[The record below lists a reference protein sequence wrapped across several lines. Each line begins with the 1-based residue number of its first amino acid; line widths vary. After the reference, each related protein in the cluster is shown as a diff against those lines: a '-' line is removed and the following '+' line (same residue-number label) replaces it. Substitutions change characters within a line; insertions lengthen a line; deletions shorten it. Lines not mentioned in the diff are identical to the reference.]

1 MTPSPQLHLSP
12 QARADR
18 PRDSQRRQAWR
29 GAAILLLGL
38 SHCTSIGPF
47 EGPQPSADL
56 HAICYT
62 KMSATPEALH
72 ELAVQICGGGE
83 PQVKEQG
90 VDIASCPLLV
100 PIRLSFSCAPAP

>member
-1 MTPSPQLHLSP
+1 M

-18 PRDSQRRQAWR
+18 PRDSRCSRTWR
-29 GAAILLLGL
+29 GAVILLLGL
-38 SHCTSIGPF
+38 GQCTSIGPF
-47 EGPQPSADL
+47 EGPQPSGDL

-62 KMSATPEALH
+62 KLAATPEALH

-90 VDIASCPLLV
+90 VNIASCPVLV
-100 PIRLSFSCAPAP
+100 PVRLSFSCAPVP